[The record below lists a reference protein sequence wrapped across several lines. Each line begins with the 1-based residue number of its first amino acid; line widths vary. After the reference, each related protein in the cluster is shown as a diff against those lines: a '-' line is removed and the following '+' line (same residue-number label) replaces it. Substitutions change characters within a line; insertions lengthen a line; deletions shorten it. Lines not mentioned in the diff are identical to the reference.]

1 MSDLNIVEATALAKL
16 VEKQLKQLKDAGET
30 VAPGN
35 YTFNFD
41 VHLDGSLSRGEDT
54 KATPPFAIAGFLK
67 PLLLKYAMG
76 LGKEEGKQWLQNL
89 MSVQAALGAV
99 IQLGAESVMQSIDPS
114 FTALWA
120 AAEASAKEK
129 FQSVAEKADRAGQT
143 IVVGGLE
150 KAVEEV
156 KIPKIVKSAKKK

>member
-16 VEKQLKQLKDAGET
+16 VDKQIKQLKDAGET
-30 VAPGN
+30 VTPGN
-35 YTFNFD
+35 HVFNFD
-41 VHLDGSLSRGEDT
+41 VHLSRGEDT

-99 IQLGAESVMQSIDPS
+99 IQLGADSVMQSIDPS
-114 FTALWA
+114 FTALWS
-120 AAEASAKEK
+120 AAEAQAKEK

-150 KAVEEV
+150 RVVEAA
-156 KIPKIVKSAKKK
+156 KLPKIVRSAKKK

>member
-1 MSDLNIVEATALAKL
+1 
-16 VEKQLKQLKDAGET
+16 
-30 VAPGN
+30 
-35 YTFNFD
+35 
-41 VHLDGSLSRGEDT
+41 
-54 KATPPFAIAGFLK
+54 
-67 PLLLKYAMG
+67 MG

-99 IQLGAESVMQSIDPS
+99 IQLGADSVMQSIDPA

-150 KAVEEV
+150 KIVEPV
-156 KIPKIVKSAKKK
+156 KMPKIVRSAKKK